1 MKIKAT
7 KISWSIDNIDLN
19 ETPMDL
25 PYEVEIPERFVFTDS
40 KKEIS
45 SYLEDTYKYRPKDFE
60 IEKATEK
67 NNIEPINLE
76 EDIDITDNL

>member
-19 ETPMDL
+19 ETLMVL
-25 PYEVEIPERFVFTDS
+25 PSEVEIPERFIFTDS

-67 NNIEPINLE
+67 NNIEPINFE
-76 EDIDITDNL
+76 ENIDITDNL

>member
-1 MKIKAT
+1 MKLKVI
-7 KISWSIDNIDLN
+7 KISWSIDNINLN

-25 PYEVEIPERFVFTDS
+25 PSEVEIPEKFIFTG

-45 SYLEDTYKYRPKDFE
+45 SYLEDTYRYHPKNFE